1 MQKKIALVTGAASGM
16 GRIYARTLVEQG
28 FHVVAID
35 VNASGLRDTAGG
47 SDDFTPITCNIADHA
62 EVAAIVE
69 SIELDVGVIE
79 SAVHCAAIMPGRAA
93 INEDM
98 TSLRRLMDINYF
110 GTLAIIDTVVRR
122 MAERNR
128 GRVVVFGSVAGD
140 AMVPNMASYC
150 ATKAA
155 LSSFTTGLR
164 YQAQTHC
171 PQMTIAEAILPLVD
185 TDMTAGRGTA
195 KISPDQAAAEIIA
208 GIVKGKNRIWIGK
221 ARLLPLLNRISPG
234 FVAKMLR

>member
-1 MQKKIALVTGAASGM
+1 MAAALGTRFTPLACDLADHDERIALCTALPEKIDGLINNAGIQIEQDYFTNGAHDVSYLTEIALNIAAPVALTTALLSRLVASPSP
-16 GRIYARTLVEQG
+16 
-28 FHVVAID
+28 FVVNIT
-35 VNASGLRDTAGG
+35 SGLAL
-47 SDDFTPITCNIADHA
+47 TPK
-62 EVAAIVE
+62 E
-69 SIELDVGVIE
+69 
-79 SAVHCAAIMPGRAA
+79 RAP
-93 INEDM
+93 
-98 TSLRRLMDINYF
+98 
-110 GTLAIIDTVVRR
+110 V
-122 MAERNR
+122 
-128 GRVVVFGSVAGD
+128 
-140 AMVPNMASYC
+140 YC

-208 GIVKGKNRIWIGK
+208 GIVKGKNRIWVGK